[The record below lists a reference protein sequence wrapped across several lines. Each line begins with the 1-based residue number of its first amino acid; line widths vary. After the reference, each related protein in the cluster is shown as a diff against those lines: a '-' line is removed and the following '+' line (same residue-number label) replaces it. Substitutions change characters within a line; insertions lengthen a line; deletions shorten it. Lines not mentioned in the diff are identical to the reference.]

1 MRERLEQMFDRPRRP
16 DAVLS
21 GGQGKQDLGACR
33 SRRGLLEG
41 TAQVRDGAFG
51 GAFRER
57 AVGCGPEQADNVS
70 IAARRREQEL
80 TCDPLRRSVPLGEER
95 RGSPVRGPTLRCGQG
110 VVDGSA

>member
-1 MRERLEQMFDRPRRP
+1 MPNPQ
-16 DAVLS
+16 
-21 GGQGKQDLGACR
+21 
-33 SRRGLLEG
+33 GLLEG

-80 TCDPLRRSVPLGEER
+80 TCDPRRRSVPLGEGAPR
-95 RGSPVRGPTLRCGQG
+95 LAGAAPRSG
-110 VVDGSA
+110 VDRVS